1 MKTINISGSIYDLD
15 DVVRAIENAN
25 DDVTLVI
32 NSPGG
37 SALSALNVVNA
48 INKCK
53 HKVNV
58 KIEVMACSAAAMIA
72 LACDHIQMEAHGILM
87 IHNSWTIAVGN
98 SHELESEAAAL
109 RAVDNAM
116 HAAIEKHCSDTS
128 VIEQMEVGD
137 VWLTGEEAKKYFDN
151 IEIVEQQRPDGMAA
165 AVDVGE
171 LIMSAAKALMKQ
183 EPKAEPKPNVPAPAP
198 AAPEEPQVTVPA
210 EATKEPEPKE
220 EPKPTYDAVTMALI

>member
-1 MKTINISGSIYDLD
+1 MNTINISGSLHYLD
-15 DVVRAIENAN
+15 DVVSAIENAD

-53 HKVNV
+53 HKVNA

-116 HAAIEKHCSDTS
+116 HVAIEKHCSDTS

-137 VWLTGEEAKKYFDN
+137 VWMTGDEAKEYFDN
-151 IEIVEQQRPDGMAA
+151 IEIVEQQHPDGMAA

-171 LIMSAAKALMKQ
+171 MIISAAKALMKQ
-183 EPKAEPKPNVPAPAP
+183 GPKAEPKPKEPAPAP
-198 AAPEEPQVTVPA
+198 AAPEEPEEPQA
-210 EATKEPEPKE
+210 AKEPEPKE

>member
-1 MKTINISGSIYDLD
+1 MKTINISGSIYYLN
-15 DVVRAIENAN
+15 DVVSAIENVD

-53 HKVNV
+53 HKVNA

-116 HAAIEKHCSDTS
+116 HVAIEKHCSDTS
-128 VIEQMEVGD
+128 VIEQMEVRD
-137 VWLTGEEAKKYFDN
+137 VWMTGDEAKEYFDN
-151 IEIVEQQRPDGMAA
+151 IEIVKQQRPDGMAA

-171 LIMSAAKALMKQ
+171 MIISAAKALMKQ
-183 EPKAEPKPNVPAPAP
+183 EPKAEPKPKEPAPAP
-198 AAPEEPQVTVPA
+198 VAPEEPEEPQA
-210 EATKEPEPKE
+210 AKEPEPKE
-220 EPKPTYDAVTMALI
+220 EPKPKYDAVTMALI

>member
-1 MKTINISGSIYDLD
+1 MKTINISGSLYYLD
-15 DVVRAIENAN
+15 EVVSAIENAD

-37 SALSALNVVNA
+37 SALPSLNVVNA

-53 HKVNV
+53 HKVNA

-87 IHNSWTIAVGN
+87 IHNSWTMAIGN

-109 RAVDNAM
+109 RAVDKAM

-137 VWLTGEEAKKYFDN
+137 VWLTGEEAKDYFDN
-151 IEIVEQQRPDGMAA
+151 IEIVEQQLPDGMAA

-171 LIMSAAKALMKQ
+171 MIISAAKALMKQ
-183 EPKAEPKPNVPAPAP
+183 GPKAEPKPKEPAPAP
-198 AAPEEPQVTVPA
+198 AAPEEPQA
-210 EATKEPEPKE
+210 AKEPEPKE

>member
-1 MKTINISGSIYDLD
+1 MKTINISGRIYYLN
-15 DVVRAIENAN
+15 DVVSAIENAD

-53 HKVNV
+53 HKVNA

-87 IHNSWTIAVGN
+87 IHNSWTIAIGN
-98 SHELESEAAAL
+98 SHELESEAAGL

-116 HAAIEKHCSDTS
+116 HVAIEKHCSDTS

-137 VWLTGEEAKKYFDN
+137 VWLTGTEAKDYFDN
-151 IEIVEQQRPDGMAA
+151 IEIIEQQRPDGMAA

-171 LIMSAAKALMKQ
+171 MIISAAKALMKQ
-183 EPKAEPKPNVPAPAP
+183 GPKAEPKPKEPAPAP
-198 AAPEEPQVTVPA
+198 AAPEEPQA
-210 EATKEPEPKE
+210 AKEPEPKE
-220 EPKPTYDAVTMALI
+220 EPKPKYDAVTMALI

>member
-1 MKTINISGSIYDLD
+1 MNMINISGSIYYLD
-15 DVVRAIENAN
+15 DVVSAIENAD

-53 HKVNV
+53 HKVNA

-116 HAAIEKHCSDTS
+116 HVAIEKHCSDTS
-128 VIEQMEVGD
+128 VIEQMEAGD
-137 VWLTGEEAKKYFDN
+137 VWMTGDEAKEYFDN

-171 LIMSAAKALMKQ
+171 MIISAAKALMKQ
-183 EPKAEPKPNVPAPAP
+183 GPKAEPKPKEPAPAP
-198 AAPEEPQVTVPA
+198 AAPEEPEEPQA
-210 EATKEPEPKE
+210 AKEPEPKE